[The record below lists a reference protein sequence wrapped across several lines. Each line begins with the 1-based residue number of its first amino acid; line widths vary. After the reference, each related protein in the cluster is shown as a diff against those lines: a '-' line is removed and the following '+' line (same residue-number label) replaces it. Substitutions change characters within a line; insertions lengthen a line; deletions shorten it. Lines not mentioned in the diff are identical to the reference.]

1 MSIGS
6 GGSQK
11 VYQLLTIIIMSH
23 LTKKI
28 RANSP
33 AKRFDIYID
42 DVLFRSVPRDK
53 ITLPTEAYKIV
64 MFSCGDIFEQMI
76 GDEKIDMS
84 FGQILDMM
92 EGIMDKKDIDKWVK
106 ESEIMKQFTIKE
118 VI

>member
-1 MSIGS
+1 MSTLI
-6 GGSQK
+6 
-11 VYQLLTIIIMSH
+11 
-23 LTKKI
+23 KKI
-28 RANSP
+28 KANSP

-42 DVLFRSVPRDK
+42 GTLFRSVPRDK
-53 ITLPTEAYKIV
+53 VILPTEGYKIV

-92 EGIMDKKDIDKWVK
+92 EGIMDKKDIDKWVRN
-106 ESEIMKQFTIKE
+106 SDIMKQFSIKE